1 MRTQQHLAQE
11 LLAETLAV
19 RAEERAVLR
28 YLVWQ
33 HTSHNL
39 NPAPATYL
47 RKWAFSLARGSSR
60 YACGDQSRVSAALSG
75 TSRLRRF
82 STRCV
87 DRRLAGEEAEPFEE
101 VLARHERRN
110 KLVLQIG
117 DAGLLVWLSFA

>member
-1 MRTQQHLAQE
+1 MHG
-11 LLAETLAV
+11 V
-19 RAEERAVLR
+19 HRA
-28 YLVWQ
+28 
-33 HTSHNL
+33 H
-39 NPAPATYL
+39 
-47 RKWAFSLARGSSR
+47 
-60 YACGDQSRVSAALSG
+60 ACGDQSRVSAALSG

-117 DAGLLVWLSFA
+117 DVRLLVWLSFALANTGPVPDMSKRLRPAMSPPRE